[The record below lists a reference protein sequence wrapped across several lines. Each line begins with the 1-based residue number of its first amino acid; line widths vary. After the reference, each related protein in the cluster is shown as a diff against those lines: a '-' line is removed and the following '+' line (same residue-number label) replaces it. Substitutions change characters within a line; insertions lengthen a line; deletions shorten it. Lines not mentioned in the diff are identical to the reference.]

1 MALGFILGSAGSG
14 KSGYVFRKT
23 VKEAQKNLKKNYYV
37 VVPEQFTMQTQR
49 ELVRLQEKN
58 SIMNIDVVSFQR
70 LAYRIFDEL
79 GKTNM
84 AVLEETGKNLVLRKV
99 AEERMDDLH
108 VMQGNMKKMGYISE
122 VKSLISELT
131 QYNIDPDTLE
141 TFIEEQNM
149 PPAFSYKLQDIL
161 TMYRGFRSAISGM
174 YITAEEVLE
183 AFCDMAEES
192 KLLKDAVLVLD
203 GFTGFTPI
211 QNNVLYRLMG
221 IVSDIYVTVTID
233 PAEDIYSYHD
243 MQELFAMSKKT
254 IASLMKMAEETHFE
268 VAEPVV
274 LKNPAA
280 DRFREAPVLRFL
292 EQNLFR
298 TRHHRYEKKDA
309 KELKEGIEIL
319 SLPNPRRE
327 LQYAAEEIAR
337 LVHTGAYR
345 YRDFAVIS
353 GAIEEYGSYVPQI
366 MEEFDIPFFLDT
378 TKNILLH
385 PFLEFVR
392 SLLQVIEDN
401 FSEEAMFRYLRCG
414 LSQISEDEIDILEN
428 YVLAAGIR
436 GKKKWETRFIY
447 TTHEIAEE
455 DLEALNELR
464 VRVMEPF
471 SELTA
476 VFHKKGAT
484 VRECT
489 TALYQFIV
497 SLQIEQQ
504 LKYRENQYKE
514 AKDLAKAKEYAQIY
528 RIVMDILDKMATLLG
543 DEVMDV
549 SEYAKVLEA
558 GFEAAK
564 VGVIPGGYDCVMIGD
579 IERTRL
585 DDIKVLFIVGVNDG
599 IVPKSDNRGGIISQ
613 LEREELAK
621 NHMELAPTARER
633 VFIQRF
639 YLYLAVTK
647 PSKKLYLTYARVGSD
662 GSAKRPSYF
671 IHMIEGLFPGL
682 KAELIT
688 GEQIDETLVT
698 PESSMAFLLEGLYQ
712 EDAEWNEE
720 KEALWQ
726 ALLHWYE
733 KEPAYQKQV
742 KAILEAAELKY
753 HAEPISRAVAKAL
766 YGNELKNSV
775 TRLEQYAACACAHFL
790 TYGLRLQER
799 ELFEFRMADM
809 GNIYHQ
815 ALENYSRY
823 LKESSYSWF
832 DISEEAQ
839 KQLMERAMEEA
850 IAASGNAAMADTAA
864 NRYQVAKMKK
874 IFARTIWALTSQ
886 IRQGKFEPAQFEVG
900 FSYTDNLSAVNFKLS
915 EEEHMRLQGRIDRI
929 DTYEDKDKL
938 YVKIIDY
945 KSGNTGF
952 ELLSL
957 YHGLKLQLVVYMN
970 AAMELFAKQNPAK
983 EVVPAGMFYYHIDD
997 PMVEGTGSESEEEIR
1012 RKILENL
1019 RLDGVVNTEDGIYRA
1034 MDVELSGKSNVLPI
1048 SVNKDGTV
1056 RKSDKAVDKEE
1067 FKLIADYT
1075 NYRIAEAGNAIL
1087 RGNTEVN
1094 PYLLKNRSSCDYC
1107 PYAAVCGFDK
1117 KIPGYE
1123 VRRLEELSSEEIYER
1138 MKEVF

>member
-1 MALGFILGSAGSG
+1 MALQFVLGSAGSG

-99 AEERMDDLH
+99 AEERMDDLC

-192 KLLKDAVLVLD
+192 KLLQDAVLVFD

-254 IASLMKMAEETHFE
+254 VASLMKMAEEKHFE
-268 VAEPVV
+268 VTEPVV
-274 LKNPAA
+274 LKNPKA

-298 TRHHRYEKKDA
+298 TRHHSYEKKDE
-309 KELKEGIEIL
+309 KEIKEGIEIL

-345 YRDFAVIS
+345 YRDFAIIS

-366 MEEFDIPFFLDT
+366 MEEFGIPFFLDT

-414 LSQISEDEIDILEN
+414 LSQISEDEIDLLEN

-436 GKKKWETRFIY
+436 GKKKWEARFIY
-447 TTHEIAEE
+447 TTHEVAEE

-464 VRVMEPF
+464 IRVMEPF

-528 RIVMDILDKMATLLG
+528 RIVMDL
-543 DEVMDV
+543 
-549 SEYAKVLEA
+549 SHCN
-558 GFEAAK
+558 
-564 VGVIPGGYDCVMIGD
+564 GYFG
-579 IERTRL
+579 
-585 DDIKVLFIVGVNDG
+585 
-599 IVPKSDNRGGIISQ
+599 
-613 LEREELAK
+613 
-621 NHMELAPTARER
+621 
-633 VFIQRF
+633 
-639 YLYLAVTK
+639 
-647 PSKKLYLTYARVGSD
+647 
-662 GSAKRPSYF
+662 
-671 IHMIEGLFPGL
+671 
-682 KAELIT
+682 
-688 GEQIDETLVT
+688 
-698 PESSMAFLLEGLYQ
+698 
-712 EDAEWNEE
+712 
-720 KEALWQ
+720 
-726 ALLHWYE
+726 
-733 KEPAYQKQV
+733 
-742 KAILEAAELKY
+742 
-753 HAEPISRAVAKAL
+753 
-766 YGNELKNSV
+766 
-775 TRLEQYAACACAHFL
+775 
-790 TYGLRLQER
+790 
-799 ELFEFRMADM
+799 
-809 GNIYHQ
+809 
-815 ALENYSRY
+815 
-823 LKESSYSWF
+823 
-832 DISEEAQ
+832 
-839 KQLMERAMEEA
+839 
-850 IAASGNAAMADTAA
+850 
-864 NRYQVAKMKK
+864 
-874 IFARTIWALTSQ
+874 
-886 IRQGKFEPAQFEVG
+886 
-900 FSYTDNLSAVNFKLS
+900 
-915 EEEHMRLQGRIDRI
+915 
-929 DTYEDKDKL
+929 
-938 YVKIIDY
+938 
-945 KSGNTGF
+945 
-952 ELLSL
+952 
-957 YHGLKLQLVVYMN
+957 
-970 AAMELFAKQNPAK
+970 
-983 EVVPAGMFYYHIDD
+983 
-997 PMVEGTGSESEEEIR
+997 
-1012 RKILENL
+1012 
-1019 RLDGVVNTEDGIYRA
+1019 
-1034 MDVELSGKSNVLPI
+1034 
-1048 SVNKDGTV
+1048 
-1056 RKSDKAVDKEE
+1056 
-1067 FKLIADYT
+1067 
-1075 NYRIAEAGNAIL
+1075 
-1087 RGNTEVN
+1087 
-1094 PYLLKNRSSCDYC
+1094 
-1107 PYAAVCGFDK
+1107 
-1117 KIPGYE
+1117 
-1123 VRRLEELSSEEIYER
+1123 
-1138 MKEVF
+1138 

>member
-1 MALGFILGSAGSG
+1 MALQFVLGSAGSG

-99 AEERMDDLH
+99 AEERMDDLC

-192 KLLKDAVLVLD
+192 KLLQDAVLVFD

-254 IASLMKMAEETHFE
+254 VASLMKMAEEKHFE
-268 VAEPVV
+268 VTEPVV
-274 LKNPAA
+274 LKNPKA

-298 TRHHRYEKKDA
+298 TRHHSYEKKDE
-309 KELKEGIEIL
+309 KEIKEGIEIL

-345 YRDFAVIS
+345 YRDFAIIS

-366 MEEFDIPFFLDT
+366 MEEFGIPFFLDT

-414 LSQISEDEIDILEN
+414 LSQISEDEIDLLEN

-436 GKKKWETRFIY
+436 GKKKWEARFIY
-447 TTHEIAEE
+447 TTHEVAEE

-464 VRVMEPF
+464 IRVMEPF
-471 SELTA
+471 SELAA

-543 DEVMDV
+543 DEVMDI

-639 YLYLAVTK
+639 YLYLAVTNRK
-647 PSKKLYLTYARVGSD
+647 N
-662 GSAKRPSYF
+662 F
-671 IHMIEGLFPGL
+671 ILPM
-682 KAELIT
+682 
-688 GEQIDETLVT
+688 
-698 PESSMAFLLEGLYQ
+698 
-712 EDAEWNEE
+712 
-720 KEALWQ
+720 
-726 ALLHWYE
+726 
-733 KEPAYQKQV
+733 
-742 KAILEAAELKY
+742 
-753 HAEPISRAVAKAL
+753 
-766 YGNELKNSV
+766 
-775 TRLEQYAACACAHFL
+775 
-790 TYGLRLQER
+790 
-799 ELFEFRMADM
+799 
-809 GNIYHQ
+809 
-815 ALENYSRY
+815 
-823 LKESSYSWF
+823 
-832 DISEEAQ
+832 
-839 KQLMERAMEEA
+839 
-850 IAASGNAAMADTAA
+850 
-864 NRYQVAKMKK
+864 
-874 IFARTIWALTSQ
+874 
-886 IRQGKFEPAQFEVG
+886 QG
-900 FSYTDNLSAVNFKLS
+900 
-915 EEEHMRLQGRIDRI
+915 
-929 DTYEDKDKL
+929 
-938 YVKIIDY
+938 
-945 KSGNTGF
+945 
-952 ELLSL
+952 
-957 YHGLKLQLVVYMN
+957 
-970 AAMELFAKQNPAK
+970 
-983 EVVPAGMFYYHIDD
+983 
-997 PMVEGTGSESEEEIR
+997 
-1012 RKILENL
+1012 
-1019 RLDGVVNTEDGIYRA
+1019 
-1034 MDVELSGKSNVLPI
+1034 
-1048 SVNKDGTV
+1048 
-1056 RKSDKAVDKEE
+1056 
-1067 FKLIADYT
+1067 
-1075 NYRIAEAGNAIL
+1075 
-1087 RGNTEVN
+1087 
-1094 PYLLKNRSSCDYC
+1094 
-1107 PYAAVCGFDK
+1107 
-1117 KIPGYE
+1117 
-1123 VRRLEELSSEEIYER
+1123 
-1138 MKEVF
+1138 

>member
-1 MALGFILGSAGSG
+1 MALQFVLGSAGSG

-99 AEERMDDLH
+99 AEERMDDLR

-141 TFIEEQNM
+141 MFIEEQNM
-149 PPAFSYKLQDIL
+149 SPAFSYKLQDIL

-211 QNNVLYRLMG
+211 QNNVLSRLMG
-221 IVSDIYVTVTID
+221 IVSDIYITVTID

-254 IASLMKMAEETHFE
+254 IAGLMKMAEETHFE

-274 LKNPAA
+274 LKNPQT

-298 TRHHRYEKKDA
+298 TRHHRYEKKDEQ
-309 KELKEGIEIL
+309 ELKEGIEIL

-345 YRDFAVIS
+345 YLDFAIIS

-366 MEEFDIPFFLDT
+366 MEEFGIPFFLDT

-414 LSQISEDEIDILEN
+414 LSQISEDEIDLLEN

-436 GKKKWETRFIY
+436 GKKKWEARFVY
-447 TTHEIAEE
+447 TTHEVAEE

-464 VRVMEPF
+464 IRVMEPF
-471 SELTA
+471 AELTA
-476 VFHKKGAT
+476 VFRKKGAT

-489 TALYQFIV
+489 IALYQFIV

-733 KEPAYQKQV
+733 KEPAYQEQV

-874 IFARTIWALTSQ
+874 IFERTIWALTSQ

-970 AAMELFAKQNPAK
+970 AAMELFAKRNPAK

-997 PMVEGTGSESEEEIR
+997 PMVEGNGSESEEEIR

-1019 RLDGVVNTEDGIYRA
+1019 RLDGVVNTEDDIFRA
-1034 MDVELSGKSNVLPI
+1034 MDVEISGKSNVLPI

-1087 RGNTEVN
+1087 KGNTEVN

>member
-1 MALGFILGSAGSG
+1 MALQFVLGSAGSG

-99 AEERMDDLH
+99 AEERMDDLC

-192 KLLKDAVLVLD
+192 KLLQDAVLVFD

-254 IASLMKMAEETHFE
+254 VASLMKMAEEKHFE
-268 VAEPVV
+268 VTEPVV
-274 LKNPAA
+274 LKNPKA

-298 TRHHRYEKKDA
+298 TRHRSYEKKDE
-309 KELKEGIEIL
+309 KEIKEGIEIL

-345 YRDFAVIS
+345 YRDFAIIS

-366 MEEFDIPFFLDT
+366 MEEFGIPFFLDT

-414 LSQISEDEIDILEN
+414 LSQISEDEIDLLEN

-436 GKKKWETRFIY
+436 GKKKWEARFIY
-447 TTHEIAEE
+447 TTHEVTEE

-464 VRVMEPF
+464 IRVMEPF
-471 SELTA
+471 LELTA
-476 VFHKKGAT
+476 VFRKKGAT

-543 DEVMDV
+543 DEVMDI

-688 GEQIDETLVT
+688 GEQVDETLVT
-698 PESSMAFLLEGLYQ
+698 P
-712 EDAEWNEE
+712 
-720 KEALWQ
+720 
-726 ALLHWYE
+726 
-733 KEPAYQKQV
+733 
-742 KAILEAAELKY
+742 AAW
-753 HAEPISRAVAKAL
+753 
-766 YGNELKNSV
+766 
-775 TRLEQYAACACAHFL
+775 HF
-790 TYGLRLQER
+790 
-799 ELFEFRMADM
+799 
-809 GNIYHQ
+809 
-815 ALENYSRY
+815 
-823 LKESSYSWF
+823 
-832 DISEEAQ
+832 
-839 KQLMERAMEEA
+839 
-850 IAASGNAAMADTAA
+850 
-864 NRYQVAKMKK
+864 
-874 IFARTIWALTSQ
+874 
-886 IRQGKFEPAQFEVG
+886 
-900 FSYTDNLSAVNFKLS
+900 
-915 EEEHMRLQGRIDRI
+915 
-929 DTYEDKDKL
+929 
-938 YVKIIDY
+938 
-945 KSGNTGF
+945 
-952 ELLSL
+952 
-957 YHGLKLQLVVYMN
+957 
-970 AAMELFAKQNPAK
+970 
-983 EVVPAGMFYYHIDD
+983 
-997 PMVEGTGSESEEEIR
+997 
-1012 RKILENL
+1012 
-1019 RLDGVVNTEDGIYRA
+1019 
-1034 MDVELSGKSNVLPI
+1034 
-1048 SVNKDGTV
+1048 
-1056 RKSDKAVDKEE
+1056 
-1067 FKLIADYT
+1067 
-1075 NYRIAEAGNAIL
+1075 
-1087 RGNTEVN
+1087 
-1094 PYLLKNRSSCDYC
+1094 C
-1107 PYAAVCGFDK
+1107 
-1117 KIPGYE
+1117 
-1123 VRRLEELSSEEIYER
+1123 
-1138 MKEVF
+1138 

>member
-1 MALGFILGSAGSG
+1 MALQFVLGSAGSG

-99 AEERMDDLH
+99 AEERMDDLC

-192 KLLKDAVLVLD
+192 KLLQDAVLVFD

-254 IASLMKMAEETHFE
+254 VASLMKMAEEKHFE
-268 VAEPVV
+268 VTEPVV
-274 LKNPAA
+274 LKNPKA

-298 TRHHRYEKKDA
+298 TRHHSYEKKDE
-309 KELKEGIEIL
+309 KEIKEGIEIL

-345 YRDFAVIS
+345 YRDFAIIS

-366 MEEFDIPFFLDT
+366 MEEFGIPFFLDT

-414 LSQISEDEIDILEN
+414 LSQISEDEIDLLEN

-436 GKKKWETRFIY
+436 GKKKWEARFIY
-447 TTHEIAEE
+447 TTHEVAEE

-464 VRVMEPF
+464 IRVMEPF

-543 DEVMDV
+543 DEVMDI

-558 GFEAAK
+558 GFEAA
-564 VGVIPGGYDCVMIGD
+564 
-579 IERTRL
+579 
-585 DDIKVLFIVGVNDG
+585 
-599 IVPKSDNRGGIISQ
+599 
-613 LEREELAK
+613 
-621 NHMELAPTARER
+621 
-633 VFIQRF
+633 
-639 YLYLAVTK
+639 
-647 PSKKLYLTYARVGSD
+647 
-662 GSAKRPSYF
+662 
-671 IHMIEGLFPGL
+671 
-682 KAELIT
+682 
-688 GEQIDETLVT
+688 
-698 PESSMAFLLEGLYQ
+698 
-712 EDAEWNEE
+712 
-720 KEALWQ
+720 
-726 ALLHWYE
+726 
-733 KEPAYQKQV
+733 
-742 KAILEAAELKY
+742 
-753 HAEPISRAVAKAL
+753 SR
-766 YGNELKNSV
+766 
-775 TRLEQYAACACAHFL
+775 R
-790 TYGLRLQER
+790 
-799 ELFEFRMADM
+799 D
-809 GNIYHQ
+809 
-815 ALENYSRY
+815 
-823 LKESSYSWF
+823 
-832 DISEEAQ
+832 
-839 KQLMERAMEEA
+839 
-850 IAASGNAAMADTAA
+850 SG
-864 NRYQVAKMKK
+864 
-874 IFARTIWALTSQ
+874 WL
-886 IRQGKFEPAQFEVG
+886 
-900 FSYTDNLSAVNFKLS
+900 
-915 EEEHMRLQGRIDRI
+915 
-929 DTYEDKDKL
+929 
-938 YVKIIDY
+938 
-945 KSGNTGF
+945 
-952 ELLSL
+952 
-957 YHGLKLQLVVYMN
+957 
-970 AAMELFAKQNPAK
+970 
-983 EVVPAGMFYYHIDD
+983 
-997 PMVEGTGSESEEEIR
+997 
-1012 RKILENL
+1012 
-1019 RLDGVVNTEDGIYRA
+1019 
-1034 MDVELSGKSNVLPI
+1034 
-1048 SVNKDGTV
+1048 
-1056 RKSDKAVDKEE
+1056 
-1067 FKLIADYT
+1067 
-1075 NYRIAEAGNAIL
+1075 
-1087 RGNTEVN
+1087 
-1094 PYLLKNRSSCDYC
+1094 
-1107 PYAAVCGFDK
+1107 
-1117 KIPGYE
+1117 
-1123 VRRLEELSSEEIYER
+1123 
-1138 MKEVF
+1138 

>member
-1 MALGFILGSAGSG
+1 MALQFVLGSAGSG

-99 AEERMDDLH
+99 AEERMDDLC

-192 KLLKDAVLVLD
+192 KLLQDAVLVFD

-254 IASLMKMAEETHFE
+254 VTSLMKMAEEKHFE
-268 VAEPVV
+268 VTEPVV
-274 LKNPAA
+274 LKNPKA

-298 TRHHRYEKKDA
+298 TRHHSYEKKDE
-309 KELKEGIEIL
+309 KEIKEGIEIL

-327 LQYAAEEIAR
+327 LQYAVEEIAR

-345 YRDFAVIS
+345 YRDFAIIS

-366 MEEFDIPFFLDT
+366 MEEFGIPFFLDT

-414 LSQISEDEIDILEN
+414 LSQISEEEIDLLEN

-436 GKKKWETRFIY
+436 GKKKWEARFIY
-447 TTHEIAEE
+447 TTHEVTEE

-464 VRVMEPF
+464 IRVMEPF
-471 SELTA
+471 LELTA
-476 VFHKKGAT
+476 VFRKKGAT

-543 DEVMDV
+543 DEVMDI

-564 VGVIPGGYDCVMIGD
+564 VGGW
-579 IERTRL
+579 L
-585 DDIKVLFIVGVNDG
+585 
-599 IVPKSDNRGGIISQ
+599 
-613 LEREELAK
+613 
-621 NHMELAPTARER
+621 
-633 VFIQRF
+633 
-639 YLYLAVTK
+639 
-647 PSKKLYLTYARVGSD
+647 
-662 GSAKRPSYF
+662 
-671 IHMIEGLFPGL
+671 
-682 KAELIT
+682 
-688 GEQIDETLVT
+688 
-698 PESSMAFLLEGLYQ
+698 
-712 EDAEWNEE
+712 
-720 KEALWQ
+720 
-726 ALLHWYE
+726 
-733 KEPAYQKQV
+733 
-742 KAILEAAELKY
+742 
-753 HAEPISRAVAKAL
+753 
-766 YGNELKNSV
+766 
-775 TRLEQYAACACAHFL
+775 
-790 TYGLRLQER
+790 
-799 ELFEFRMADM
+799 
-809 GNIYHQ
+809 
-815 ALENYSRY
+815 
-823 LKESSYSWF
+823 
-832 DISEEAQ
+832 
-839 KQLMERAMEEA
+839 
-850 IAASGNAAMADTAA
+850 
-864 NRYQVAKMKK
+864 
-874 IFARTIWALTSQ
+874 
-886 IRQGKFEPAQFEVG
+886 
-900 FSYTDNLSAVNFKLS
+900 
-915 EEEHMRLQGRIDRI
+915 
-929 DTYEDKDKL
+929 
-938 YVKIIDY
+938 
-945 KSGNTGF
+945 
-952 ELLSL
+952 
-957 YHGLKLQLVVYMN
+957 
-970 AAMELFAKQNPAK
+970 
-983 EVVPAGMFYYHIDD
+983 
-997 PMVEGTGSESEEEIR
+997 
-1012 RKILENL
+1012 
-1019 RLDGVVNTEDGIYRA
+1019 
-1034 MDVELSGKSNVLPI
+1034 
-1048 SVNKDGTV
+1048 
-1056 RKSDKAVDKEE
+1056 
-1067 FKLIADYT
+1067 
-1075 NYRIAEAGNAIL
+1075 
-1087 RGNTEVN
+1087 
-1094 PYLLKNRSSCDYC
+1094 
-1107 PYAAVCGFDK
+1107 
-1117 KIPGYE
+1117 
-1123 VRRLEELSSEEIYER
+1123 
-1138 MKEVF
+1138 

>member
-1 MALGFILGSAGSG
+1 MALQFVLGSAGSG

-99 AEERMDDLH
+99 AEERMDDLC

-192 KLLKDAVLVLD
+192 KLLQDAVLVFD

-254 IASLMKMAEETHFE
+254 VTSLMKMAEEKHFE
-268 VAEPVV
+268 VTEPVV
-274 LKNPAA
+274 LKNPKA

-298 TRHHRYEKKDA
+298 TRHHSYEKKDE
-309 KELKEGIEIL
+309 KEIKEGIEIL

-345 YRDFAVIS
+345 YRDFAIIS

-366 MEEFDIPFFLDT
+366 MEEFGIPFFLDI

-414 LSQISEDEIDILEN
+414 LSQISEDEIDLLEN

-436 GKKKWETRFIY
+436 GKKKWEARFIY
-447 TTHEIAEE
+447 TTHEVTEE

-464 VRVMEPF
+464 IRVMEPF

-476 VFHKKGAT
+476 VFRKKGAT

-543 DEVMDV
+543 DEVMDI

-564 VGVIPGGYDCVMIGD
+564 VGVIPGGYDCMMIGD

-671 IHMIEGLFPGL
+671 IH
-682 KAELIT
+682 
-688 GEQIDETLVT
+688 
-698 PESSMAFLLEGLYQ
+698 
-712 EDAEWNEE
+712 
-720 KEALWQ
+720 
-726 ALLHWYE
+726 
-733 KEPAYQKQV
+733 
-742 KAILEAAELKY
+742 
-753 HAEPISRAVAKAL
+753 
-766 YGNELKNSV
+766 
-775 TRLEQYAACACAHFL
+775 
-790 TYGLRLQER
+790 
-799 ELFEFRMADM
+799 
-809 GNIYHQ
+809 
-815 ALENYSRY
+815 
-823 LKESSYSWF
+823 
-832 DISEEAQ
+832 
-839 KQLMERAMEEA
+839 
-850 IAASGNAAMADTAA
+850 
-864 NRYQVAKMKK
+864 
-874 IFARTIWALTSQ
+874 
-886 IRQGKFEPAQFEVG
+886 
-900 FSYTDNLSAVNFKLS
+900 
-915 EEEHMRLQGRIDRI
+915 
-929 DTYEDKDKL
+929 
-938 YVKIIDY
+938 
-945 KSGNTGF
+945 
-952 ELLSL
+952 
-957 YHGLKLQLVVYMN
+957 
-970 AAMELFAKQNPAK
+970 
-983 EVVPAGMFYYHIDD
+983 
-997 PMVEGTGSESEEEIR
+997 
-1012 RKILENL
+1012 
-1019 RLDGVVNTEDGIYRA
+1019 
-1034 MDVELSGKSNVLPI
+1034 
-1048 SVNKDGTV
+1048 
-1056 RKSDKAVDKEE
+1056 
-1067 FKLIADYT
+1067 
-1075 NYRIAEAGNAIL
+1075 
-1087 RGNTEVN
+1087 
-1094 PYLLKNRSSCDYC
+1094 
-1107 PYAAVCGFDK
+1107 
-1117 KIPGYE
+1117 
-1123 VRRLEELSSEEIYER
+1123 
-1138 MKEVF
+1138 

>member
-1 MALGFILGSAGSG
+1 MALQFVLGSAGSG

-99 AEERMDDLH
+99 AEERMDDLC

-192 KLLKDAVLVLD
+192 KLLQDAVLVFD

-254 IASLMKMAEETHFE
+254 VTSLMKMAEEKHFE
-268 VAEPVV
+268 VTEPVV
-274 LKNPAA
+274 LKNPKA

-298 TRHHRYEKKDA
+298 TRHHSYEKKDE
-309 KELKEGIEIL
+309 KEIKEGIEIL

-345 YRDFAVIS
+345 YRDFAIIS

-366 MEEFDIPFFLDT
+366 MEEFGIPFFLDI

-414 LSQISEDEIDILEN
+414 LSQISEDEIDLLEN

-436 GKKKWETRFIY
+436 GKKKWEARFIY
-447 TTHEIAEE
+447 TTHEVTEE

-464 VRVMEPF
+464 IRVMEPF

-476 VFHKKGAT
+476 VFRKKGAT

-543 DEVMDV
+543 DEVMDI

-564 VGVIPGGYDCVMIGD
+564 VGVIPGVAIATALMPPLCTAGYG
-579 IERTRL
+579 
-585 DDIKVLFIVGVNDG
+585 
-599 IVPKSDNRGGIISQ
+599 
-613 LEREELAK
+613 LASG
-621 NHMELAPTARER
+621 NLIYFLGA
-633 VFIQRF
+633 F
-639 YLYLAVTK
+639 YLY
-647 PSKKLYLTYARVGSD
+647 
-662 GSAKRPSYF
+662 F
-671 IHMIEGLFPGL
+671 I
-682 KAELIT
+682 
-688 GEQIDETLVT
+688 
-698 PESSMAFLLEGLYQ
+698 
-712 EDAEWNEE
+712 
-720 KEALWQ
+720 
-726 ALLHWYE
+726 
-733 KEPAYQKQV
+733 
-742 KAILEAAELKY
+742 
-753 HAEPISRAVAKAL
+753 
-766 YGNELKNSV
+766 NSV
-775 TRLEQYAACACAHFL
+775 FISLATFIGVRVMHFQ
-790 TYGLRLQER
+790 RK
-799 ELFEFRMADM
+799 EF
-809 GNIYHQ
+809 
-815 ALENYSRY
+815 
-823 LKESSYSWF
+823 
-832 DISEEAQ
+832 
-839 KQLMERAMEEA
+839 
-850 IAASGNAAMADTAA
+850 
-864 NRYQVAKMKK
+864 
-874 IFARTIWALTSQ
+874 
-886 IRQGKFEPAQFEVG
+886 
-900 FSYTDNLSAVNFKLS
+900 
-915 EEEHMRLQGRIDRI
+915 
-929 DTYEDKDKL
+929 
-938 YVKIIDY
+938 
-945 KSGNTGF
+945 
-952 ELLSL
+952 
-957 YHGLKLQLVVYMN
+957 
-970 AAMELFAKQNPAK
+970 
-983 EVVPAGMFYYHIDD
+983 
-997 PMVEGTGSESEEEIR
+997 
-1012 RKILENL
+1012 
-1019 RLDGVVNTEDGIYRA
+1019 
-1034 MDVELSGKSNVLPI
+1034 
-1048 SVNKDGTV
+1048 
-1056 RKSDKAVDKEE
+1056 VDK
-1067 FKLIADYT
+1067 K
-1075 NYRIAEAGNAIL
+1075 R
-1087 RGNTEVN
+1087 
-1094 PYLLKNRSSCDYC
+1094 
-1107 PYAAVCGFDK
+1107 
-1117 KIPGYE
+1117 
-1123 VRRLEELSSEEIYER
+1123 
-1138 MKEVF
+1138 

>member
-1 MALGFILGSAGSG
+1 
-14 KSGYVFRKT
+14 
-23 VKEAQKNLKKNYYV
+23 
-37 VVPEQFTMQTQR
+37 
-49 ELVRLQEKN
+49 
-58 SIMNIDVVSFQR
+58 MNIDVVSFQR

-99 AEERMDDLH
+99 AEERMDDLC

-192 KLLKDAVLVLD
+192 KLLQDAVLVFD

-254 IASLMKMAEETHFE
+254 VASLMKMAEEKHFE
-268 VAEPVV
+268 VIEPVV
-274 LKNPAA
+274 LKNPKA

-298 TRHHRYEKKDA
+298 TRHHSYEKKDE
-309 KELKEGIEIL
+309 KEIKEGIEIL

-345 YRDFAVIS
+345 YRDFAIIS

-366 MEEFDIPFFLDT
+366 MEEFGIPFFLDT

-414 LSQISEDEIDILEN
+414 LSQISEDEIDLLEN

-436 GKKKWETRFIY
+436 GKKKWEARFIY
-447 TTHEIAEE
+447 TTHEVTEE

-464 VRVMEPF
+464 IRVMEPF
-471 SELTA
+471 LELTA
-476 VFHKKGAT
+476 VFRKKGAT

-543 DEVMDV
+543 DEVMDI

-688 GEQIDETLVT
+688 GEQVDETLVT

-712 EDAEWNEE
+712 EDAGWNDE
-720 KEALWQ
+720 KEVLWQ

-733 KEPAYQKQV
+733 EEPAYREQV
-742 KAILEAAELKY
+742 KAILDAAELKY

-823 LKESSYSWF
+823 LKESSLAGLILQKKHKNSLW
-832 DISEEAQ
+832 SGQ
-839 KQLMERAMEEA
+839 WKKQLLPVEM
-850 IAASGNAAMADTAA
+850 
-864 NRYQVAKMKK
+864 QP
-874 IFARTIWALTSQ
+874 WQ
-886 IRQGKFEPAQFEVG
+886 IQRQIV
-900 FSYTDNLSAVNFKLS
+900 
-915 EEEHMRLQGRIDRI
+915 
-929 DTYEDKDKL
+929 
-938 YVKIIDY
+938 
-945 KSGNTGF
+945 
-952 ELLSL
+952 
-957 YHGLKLQLVVYMN
+957 
-970 AAMELFAKQNPAK
+970 
-983 EVVPAGMFYYHIDD
+983 
-997 PMVEGTGSESEEEIR
+997 IR
-1012 RKILENL
+1012 
-1019 RLDGVVNTEDGIYRA
+1019 
-1034 MDVELSGKSNVLPI
+1034 
-1048 SVNKDGTV
+1048 
-1056 RKSDKAVDKEE
+1056 
-1067 FKLIADYT
+1067 
-1075 NYRIAEAGNAIL
+1075 
-1087 RGNTEVN
+1087 
-1094 PYLLKNRSSCDYC
+1094 
-1107 PYAAVCGFDK
+1107 
-1117 KIPGYE
+1117 
-1123 VRRLEELSSEEIYER
+1123 
-1138 MKEVF
+1138 

>member
-1 MALGFILGSAGSG
+1 MALQFVLGSAGSG

-99 AEERMDDLH
+99 AEERMDDLC

-192 KLLKDAVLVLD
+192 KLLQDAVLVFD

-254 IASLMKMAEETHFE
+254 VTSLMKMAEEKHFE
-268 VAEPVV
+268 VTEPVV
-274 LKNPAA
+274 LKNPKA

-298 TRHHRYEKKDA
+298 TRHHSYEKKDE
-309 KELKEGIEIL
+309 KEIKEGIEIL

-345 YRDFAVIS
+345 YRDFAIIS
-353 GAIEEYGSYVPQI
+353 GAIEEYGSYVLQI
-366 MEEFDIPFFLDT
+366 MEEFGIPFFLDI

-414 LSQISEDEIDILEN
+414 LSQISEDEIDLLEN

-436 GKKKWETRFIY
+436 GKKKWEARFIY
-447 TTHEIAEE
+447 TTHEVTEE

-464 VRVMEPF
+464 IRVMEPF

-476 VFHKKGAT
+476 VFRKKGAT

-543 DEVMDV
+543 DEVMDI

-564 VGVIPGGYDCVMIGD
+564 VGVIPGGYDCMMIGD

-688 GEQIDETLVT
+688 GEQVDETLVT

-712 EDAEWNEE
+712 EDAGWNDE
-720 KEALWQ
+720 KEVLWQ

-733 KEPAYQKQV
+733 KEPAYREQV
-742 KAILEAAELKY
+742 KAILDAAELKY

-790 TYGLRLQER
+790 TYGLRL
-799 ELFEFRMADM
+799 D
-809 GNIYHQ
+809 
-815 ALENYSRY
+815 
-823 LKESSYSWF
+823 
-832 DISEEAQ
+832 
-839 KQLMERAMEEA
+839 
-850 IAASGNAAMADTAA
+850 
-864 NRYQVAKMKK
+864 
-874 IFARTIWALTSQ
+874 
-886 IRQGKFEPAQFEVG
+886 
-900 FSYTDNLSAVNFKLS
+900 
-915 EEEHMRLQGRIDRI
+915 
-929 DTYEDKDKL
+929 
-938 YVKIIDY
+938 
-945 KSGNTGF
+945 
-952 ELLSL
+952 
-957 YHGLKLQLVVYMN
+957 
-970 AAMELFAKQNPAK
+970 
-983 EVVPAGMFYYHIDD
+983 
-997 PMVEGTGSESEEEIR
+997 
-1012 RKILENL
+1012 
-1019 RLDGVVNTEDGIYRA
+1019 
-1034 MDVELSGKSNVLPI
+1034 
-1048 SVNKDGTV
+1048 
-1056 RKSDKAVDKEE
+1056 RKSTR
-1067 FKLIADYT
+1067 L
-1075 NYRIAEAGNAIL
+1075 N
-1087 RGNTEVN
+1087 
-1094 PYLLKNRSSCDYC
+1094 SSHNVISRM
-1107 PYAAVCGFDK
+1107 P
-1117 KIPGYE
+1117 
-1123 VRRLEELSSEEIYER
+1123 SSA
-1138 MKEVF
+1138 

>member
-1 MALGFILGSAGSG
+1 MALQFVLGSAGSG

-99 AEERMDDLH
+99 AEERMDDLC

-192 KLLKDAVLVLD
+192 NLLQDAVLVFD

-254 IASLMKMAEETHFE
+254 VASLMKMAEEKHFE
-268 VAEPVV
+268 VTEPVV
-274 LKNPAA
+274 LKNPKA

-298 TRHHRYEKKDA
+298 TRHHSYEKKDE
-309 KELKEGIEIL
+309 KEIKEGIEIL

-345 YRDFAVIS
+345 YRDFAIIS

-366 MEEFDIPFFLDT
+366 MEEFGIPFFLDT

-414 LSQISEDEIDILEN
+414 LSQISEDEIDLLEN

-436 GKKKWETRFIY
+436 GKKKWEARFIY
-447 TTHEIAEE
+447 TTHEVTEE

-464 VRVMEPF
+464 IRVMEPF
-471 SELTA
+471 LKLTA
-476 VFHKKGAT
+476 VFRKKGAT

-543 DEVMDV
+543 DEVMDI

-688 GEQIDETLVT
+688 GEQVDETLVT
-698 PESSMAFLLEGLYQ
+698 PESSMA
-712 EDAEWNEE
+712 
-720 KEALWQ
+720 
-726 ALLHWYE
+726 
-733 KEPAYQKQV
+733 
-742 KAILEAAELKY
+742 
-753 HAEPISRAVAKAL
+753 
-766 YGNELKNSV
+766 SV
-775 TRLEQYAACACAHFL
+775 
-790 TYGLRLQER
+790 
-799 ELFEFRMADM
+799 
-809 GNIYHQ
+809 
-815 ALENYSRY
+815 
-823 LKESSYSWF
+823 
-832 DISEEAQ
+832 
-839 KQLMERAMEEA
+839 
-850 IAASGNAAMADTAA
+850 
-864 NRYQVAKMKK
+864 
-874 IFARTIWALTSQ
+874 
-886 IRQGKFEPAQFEVG
+886 
-900 FSYTDNLSAVNFKLS
+900 SYTHL
-915 EEEHMRLQGRIDRI
+915 
-929 DTYEDKDKL
+929 
-938 YVKIIDY
+938 
-945 KSGNTGF
+945 
-952 ELLSL
+952 
-957 YHGLKLQLVVYMN
+957 
-970 AAMELFAKQNPAK
+970 
-983 EVVPAGMFYYHIDD
+983 
-997 PMVEGTGSESEEEIR
+997 
-1012 RKILENL
+1012 
-1019 RLDGVVNTEDGIYRA
+1019 
-1034 MDVELSGKSNVLPI
+1034 
-1048 SVNKDGTV
+1048 TV
-1056 RKSDKAVDKEE
+1056 
-1067 FKLIADYT
+1067 
-1075 NYRIAEAGNAIL
+1075 
-1087 RGNTEVN
+1087 
-1094 PYLLKNRSSCDYC
+1094 
-1107 PYAAVCGFDK
+1107 
-1117 KIPGYE
+1117 
-1123 VRRLEELSSEEIYER
+1123 
-1138 MKEVF
+1138 

>member
-1 MALGFILGSAGSG
+1 MALQFVLGSAGSG

-99 AEERMDDLH
+99 AEERMDDLC

-192 KLLKDAVLVLD
+192 KLLQDAVLVFD

-211 QNNVLYRLMG
+211 QNNVLYRLME

-254 IASLMKMAEETHFE
+254 VASLMKMAEEKHFE
-268 VAEPVV
+268 VTEPVV
-274 LKNPAA
+274 LKNPKA

-298 TRHHRYEKKDA
+298 TRHHSYEKKDE
-309 KELKEGIEIL
+309 KEIKEGIEIL

-345 YRDFAVIS
+345 YRDFAIIS

-366 MEEFDIPFFLDT
+366 MEEFGIPFFLDT

-414 LSQISEDEIDILEN
+414 LSQISEDEIDLLEN

-436 GKKKWETRFIY
+436 GKKKWEARFIY
-447 TTHEIAEE
+447 TTHEVAEE

-464 VRVMEPF
+464 IRVMEPF

-543 DEVMDV
+543 DEVMDI

-688 GEQIDETLVT
+688 GEQVDETLVT

-712 EDAEWNEE
+712 EDAGWNDE
-720 KEALWQ
+720 KEVLWQ

-733 KEPAYQKQV
+733 EEPTYQEQV
-742 KAILEAAELKY
+742 KAILDAAELKY

-799 ELFEFRMADM
+799 ELFEFRMTDM

-832 DISEEAQ
+832 DITEEAQ

-850 IAASGNAAMADTAA
+850 IAARGNAARADTAA
-864 NRYQVAKMKK
+864 HR
-874 IFARTIWALTSQ
+874 
-886 IRQGKFEPAQFEVG
+886 
-900 FSYTDNLSAVNFKLS
+900 
-915 EEEHMRLQGRIDRI
+915 
-929 DTYEDKDKL
+929 
-938 YVKIIDY
+938 
-945 KSGNTGF
+945 
-952 ELLSL
+952 
-957 YHGLKLQLVVYMN
+957 
-970 AAMELFAKQNPAK
+970 
-983 EVVPAGMFYYHIDD
+983 
-997 PMVEGTGSESEEEIR
+997 
-1012 RKILENL
+1012 
-1019 RLDGVVNTEDGIYRA
+1019 
-1034 MDVELSGKSNVLPI
+1034 
-1048 SVNKDGTV
+1048 
-1056 RKSDKAVDKEE
+1056 
-1067 FKLIADYT
+1067 
-1075 NYRIAEAGNAIL
+1075 
-1087 RGNTEVN
+1087 
-1094 PYLLKNRSSCDYC
+1094 
-1107 PYAAVCGFDK
+1107 
-1117 KIPGYE
+1117 
-1123 VRRLEELSSEEIYER
+1123 
-1138 MKEVF
+1138 

>member
-1 MALGFILGSAGSG
+1 MALQFVLGSAGSG

-99 AEERMDDLH
+99 AEERMDDLC

-149 PPAFSYKLQDIL
+149 SPAFSYKLQDIL

-192 KLLKDAVLVLD
+192 KLLQDAVLVFD

-254 IASLMKMAEETHFE
+254 VASLMKMAEEKHFE
-268 VAEPVV
+268 VTEPVV
-274 LKNPAA
+274 LKNPKA

-298 TRHHRYEKKDA
+298 TRHHSYEKKNE
-309 KELKEGIEIL
+309 KEIKEGIEIL

-345 YRDFAVIS
+345 YRDFAIIS

-366 MEEFDIPFFLDT
+366 MEEFGIPFFLDT
-378 TKNILLH
+378 TKNIVLH

-414 LSQISEDEIDILEN
+414 LSQISEDEIDLLEN

-447 TTHEIAEE
+447 TTHEVTEE

-464 VRVMEPF
+464 IRVMEPF

-543 DEVMDV
+543 DEVMDI

-558 GFEAAK
+558 GFEAAR

-688 GEQIDETLVT
+688 GEQVDETLVT

-712 EDAEWNEE
+712 EDAGWNDE
-720 KEALWQ
+720 KEVLWQ

-733 KEPAYQKQV
+733 KEPAYREQV
-742 KAILEAAELKY
+742 KIFLM
-753 HAEPISRAVAKAL
+753 RQ
-766 YGNELKNSV
+766 
-775 TRLEQYAACACAHFL
+775 RLNITQSQSA
-790 TYGLRLQER
+790 GLWQRL
-799 ELFEFRMADM
+799 F
-809 GNIYHQ
+809 
-815 ALENYSRY
+815 
-823 LKESSYSWF
+823 
-832 DISEEAQ
+832 
-839 KQLMERAMEEA
+839 MEM
-850 IAASGNAAMADTAA
+850 S
-864 NRYQVAKMKK
+864 
-874 IFARTIWALTSQ
+874 
-886 IRQGKFEPAQFEVG
+886 
-900 FSYTDNLSAVNFKLS
+900 
-915 EEEHMRLQGRIDRI
+915 
-929 DTYEDKDKL
+929 
-938 YVKIIDY
+938 
-945 KSGNTGF
+945 
-952 ELLSL
+952 
-957 YHGLKLQLVVYMN
+957 
-970 AAMELFAKQNPAK
+970 
-983 EVVPAGMFYYHIDD
+983 
-997 PMVEGTGSESEEEIR
+997 
-1012 RKILENL
+1012 
-1019 RLDGVVNTEDGIYRA
+1019 
-1034 MDVELSGKSNVLPI
+1034 
-1048 SVNKDGTV
+1048 
-1056 RKSDKAVDKEE
+1056 
-1067 FKLIADYT
+1067 
-1075 NYRIAEAGNAIL
+1075 
-1087 RGNTEVN
+1087 
-1094 PYLLKNRSSCDYC
+1094 
-1107 PYAAVCGFDK
+1107 
-1117 KIPGYE
+1117 
-1123 VRRLEELSSEEIYER
+1123 
-1138 MKEVF
+1138 

>member
-1 MALGFILGSAGSG
+1 MALQFVLGSAGSG

-99 AEERMDDLH
+99 AEERMDNLC

-192 KLLKDAVLVLD
+192 KLLQDAVLVFD

-254 IASLMKMAEETHFE
+254 VASLMKMAEEKHFE
-268 VAEPVV
+268 VIEPVV
-274 LKNPAA
+274 LKNPKA

-298 TRHHRYEKKDA
+298 TRHHSYEKKDE
-309 KELKEGIEIL
+309 KEIKEGIEIL

-345 YRDFAVIS
+345 YRDFAIIS

-366 MEEFDIPFFLDT
+366 MEEFGIPFFLDT

-414 LSQISEDEIDILEN
+414 LSQISEDEIDLLEN

-436 GKKKWETRFIY
+436 GKKKWEARFIY
-447 TTHEIAEE
+447 TTHEVTEE

-464 VRVMEPF
+464 IRVMEPF
-471 SELTA
+471 LELTA
-476 VFHKKGAT
+476 VFRKKGAT

-543 DEVMDV
+543 DEVMDI

-633 VFIQRF
+633 VFI
-639 YLYLAVTK
+639 
-647 PSKKLYLTYARVGSD
+647 
-662 GSAKRPSYF
+662 F
-671 IHMIEGLFPGL
+671 I
-682 KAELIT
+682 
-688 GEQIDETLVT
+688 
-698 PESSMAFLLEGLYQ
+698 
-712 EDAEWNEE
+712 
-720 KEALWQ
+720 
-726 ALLHWYE
+726 
-733 KEPAYQKQV
+733 
-742 KAILEAAELKY
+742 
-753 HAEPISRAVAKAL
+753 
-766 YGNELKNSV
+766 
-775 TRLEQYAACACAHFL
+775 
-790 TYGLRLQER
+790 LQ
-799 ELFEFRMADM
+799 
-809 GNIYHQ
+809 
-815 ALENYSRY
+815 
-823 LKESSYSWF
+823 
-832 DISEEAQ
+832 
-839 KQLMERAMEEA
+839 
-850 IAASGNAAMADTAA
+850 
-864 NRYQVAKMKK
+864 
-874 IFARTIWALTSQ
+874 
-886 IRQGKFEPAQFEVG
+886 
-900 FSYTDNLSAVNFKLS
+900 
-915 EEEHMRLQGRIDRI
+915 
-929 DTYEDKDKL
+929 
-938 YVKIIDY
+938 
-945 KSGNTGF
+945 
-952 ELLSL
+952 
-957 YHGLKLQLVVYMN
+957 
-970 AAMELFAKQNPAK
+970 
-983 EVVPAGMFYYHIDD
+983 
-997 PMVEGTGSESEEEIR
+997 
-1012 RKILENL
+1012 
-1019 RLDGVVNTEDGIYRA
+1019 
-1034 MDVELSGKSNVLPI
+1034 
-1048 SVNKDGTV
+1048 
-1056 RKSDKAVDKEE
+1056 
-1067 FKLIADYT
+1067 
-1075 NYRIAEAGNAIL
+1075 
-1087 RGNTEVN
+1087 
-1094 PYLLKNRSSCDYC
+1094 
-1107 PYAAVCGFDK
+1107 
-1117 KIPGYE
+1117 
-1123 VRRLEELSSEEIYER
+1123 
-1138 MKEVF
+1138 

>member
-1 MALGFILGSAGSG
+1 MALQFVLGSAGSG
-14 KSGYVFRKT
+14 KSDYVFRKT

-99 AEERMDDLH
+99 AEERMDDLC

-192 KLLKDAVLVLD
+192 KLLQDAVLVFD

-254 IASLMKMAEETHFE
+254 VASLMKMAEEKHFE
-268 VAEPVV
+268 VTEPVV
-274 LKNPAA
+274 LKNPKA

-298 TRHHRYEKKDA
+298 TRHHSYEKKDE
-309 KELKEGIEIL
+309 KEIKEGIEIL

-345 YRDFAVIS
+345 YRDFAIIS

-366 MEEFDIPFFLDT
+366 MEEFGIPFFLDT

-414 LSQISEDEIDILEN
+414 LSQISEDEIDLLEN

-436 GKKKWETRFIY
+436 GKKKWEARFIY
-447 TTHEIAEE
+447 TTHEVAEE

-464 VRVMEPF
+464 IRVMEPF

-543 DEVMDV
+543 DEVMDI

-688 GEQIDETLVT
+688 GEQVDETLVT

-712 EDAEWNEE
+712 EDAGWNDE
-720 KEALWQ
+720 KEVLWQ

-733 KEPAYQKQV
+733 EEPAYQEQV
-742 KAILEAAELKY
+742 KAILDAAELKY

-799 ELFEFRMADM
+799 ELFEFRMTDM

-823 LKESSYSWF
+823 IYF
-832 DISEEAQ
+832 
-839 KQLMERAMEEA
+839 
-850 IAASGNAAMADTAA
+850 
-864 NRYQVAKMKK
+864 
-874 IFARTIWALTSQ
+874 
-886 IRQGKFEPAQFEVG
+886 
-900 FSYTDNLSAVNFKLS
+900 
-915 EEEHMRLQGRIDRI
+915 
-929 DTYEDKDKL
+929 
-938 YVKIIDY
+938 
-945 KSGNTGF
+945 
-952 ELLSL
+952 
-957 YHGLKLQLVVYMN
+957 
-970 AAMELFAKQNPAK
+970 
-983 EVVPAGMFYYHIDD
+983 VP
-997 PMVEGTGSESEEEIR
+997 
-1012 RKILENL
+1012 
-1019 RLDGVVNTEDGIYRA
+1019 
-1034 MDVELSGKSNVLPI
+1034 
-1048 SVNKDGTV
+1048 
-1056 RKSDKAVDKEE
+1056 
-1067 FKLIADYT
+1067 
-1075 NYRIAEAGNAIL
+1075 
-1087 RGNTEVN
+1087 
-1094 PYLLKNRSSCDYC
+1094 
-1107 PYAAVCGFDK
+1107 
-1117 KIPGYE
+1117 
-1123 VRRLEELSSEEIYER
+1123 
-1138 MKEVF
+1138 

>member
-1 MALGFILGSAGSG
+1 MALQFVLGSAGSG
-14 KSGYVFRKT
+14 KSSYVFRKT
-23 VKEAQKNLKKNYYV
+23 VNEAQKNLKKNYYV

-149 PPAFSYKLQDIL
+149 SPAFSYKLQDIL

-274 LKNPAA
+274 LKNPKA

-298 TRHHRYEKKDA
+298 TRHHRYEKSDE

-366 MEEFDIPFFLDT
+366 MEEFGIPFFLDT

-436 GKKKWETRFIY
+436 GKKKWEARFIY
-447 TTHEIAEE
+447 TTHEVAEE
-455 DLEALNELR
+455 DLEVLNELR
-464 VRVMEPF
+464 IRVMEPF

-528 RIVMDILDKMATLLG
+528 RIVMEILDKMATLLG

-558 GFEAAK
+558 GFEAAR

-647 PSKKLYLTYARVGSD
+647 PSQKLYLTYARVGSD

-671 IHMIEGLFPGL
+671 IHMIEGLFPDL

-712 EDAEWNEE
+712 EEAEWNEE

-733 KEPAYQKQV
+733 KEPAYQEQV

-753 HAEPISRAVAKAL
+753 HVEPISRAVAKAL

-790 TYGLRLQER
+790 TYGLRLRER

-815 ALENYSRY
+815 ALENYGRY

-832 DISEEAQ
+832 DITEEAQ

-864 NRYQVAKMKK
+864 NRYQVAKMKR
-874 IFARTIWALTSQ
+874 IFARTIWALTRQ

-900 FSYTDNLSAVNFKLS
+900 FSYTDNLNAVNFKLS

-929 DTYEDKDKL
+929 DTYEEKDKL

-970 AAMELFAKQNPAK
+970 AAMELFARQNPAK

-1019 RLDGVVNTEDGIYRA
+1019 RLDGVVNTEDDIYRA

-1087 RGNTEVN
+1087 KGSTEVN

>member
-1 MALGFILGSAGSG
+1 MALQFVLGSAGSG

-99 AEERMDDLH
+99 AEERMDDLC

-192 KLLKDAVLVLD
+192 KLLQDAVLVFD

-254 IASLMKMAEETHFE
+254 VASLMKMAEEKHFE
-268 VAEPVV
+268 VTEPVV
-274 LKNPAA
+274 LKNPKA

-298 TRHHRYEKKDA
+298 TRHHSYEKKDE
-309 KELKEGIEIL
+309 KEIKEGIEIL

-345 YRDFAVIS
+345 YRDFAIIS

-366 MEEFDIPFFLDT
+366 MEEFGIPFFLDT

-414 LSQISEDEIDILEN
+414 LSQISEDEIDLLEN

-436 GKKKWETRFIY
+436 GKKKWEARFIY
-447 TTHEIAEE
+447 TTHEVAEE

-464 VRVMEPF
+464 IRVMEPF
-471 SELTA
+471 SELAA

-528 RIVMDILDKMATLLG
+528 RIVMDILDKMATLRG
-543 DEVMDV
+543 DEVMDI
-549 SEYAKVLEA
+549 SDYAKV
-558 GFEAAK
+558 
-564 VGVIPGGYDCVMIGD
+564 
-579 IERTRL
+579 
-585 DDIKVLFIVGVNDG
+585 
-599 IVPKSDNRGGIISQ
+599 
-613 LEREELAK
+613 
-621 NHMELAPTARER
+621 
-633 VFIQRF
+633 
-639 YLYLAVTK
+639 
-647 PSKKLYLTYARVGSD
+647 
-662 GSAKRPSYF
+662 
-671 IHMIEGLFPGL
+671 
-682 KAELIT
+682 
-688 GEQIDETLVT
+688 
-698 PESSMAFLLEGLYQ
+698 
-712 EDAEWNEE
+712 
-720 KEALWQ
+720 
-726 ALLHWYE
+726 
-733 KEPAYQKQV
+733 
-742 KAILEAAELKY
+742 
-753 HAEPISRAVAKAL
+753 
-766 YGNELKNSV
+766 
-775 TRLEQYAACACAHFL
+775 
-790 TYGLRLQER
+790 
-799 ELFEFRMADM
+799 
-809 GNIYHQ
+809 
-815 ALENYSRY
+815 
-823 LKESSYSWF
+823 
-832 DISEEAQ
+832 
-839 KQLMERAMEEA
+839 
-850 IAASGNAAMADTAA
+850 
-864 NRYQVAKMKK
+864 
-874 IFARTIWALTSQ
+874 
-886 IRQGKFEPAQFEVG
+886 
-900 FSYTDNLSAVNFKLS
+900 
-915 EEEHMRLQGRIDRI
+915 
-929 DTYEDKDKL
+929 
-938 YVKIIDY
+938 
-945 KSGNTGF
+945 
-952 ELLSL
+952 
-957 YHGLKLQLVVYMN
+957 
-970 AAMELFAKQNPAK
+970 
-983 EVVPAGMFYYHIDD
+983 
-997 PMVEGTGSESEEEIR
+997 
-1012 RKILENL
+1012 
-1019 RLDGVVNTEDGIYRA
+1019 
-1034 MDVELSGKSNVLPI
+1034 
-1048 SVNKDGTV
+1048 
-1056 RKSDKAVDKEE
+1056 
-1067 FKLIADYT
+1067 
-1075 NYRIAEAGNAIL
+1075 
-1087 RGNTEVN
+1087 
-1094 PYLLKNRSSCDYC
+1094 
-1107 PYAAVCGFDK
+1107 
-1117 KIPGYE
+1117 
-1123 VRRLEELSSEEIYER
+1123 
-1138 MKEVF
+1138 

>member
-1 MALGFILGSAGSG
+1 MALQFVLGSAGSG
-14 KSGYVFRKT
+14 ESGYVFRKT

-99 AEERMDDLH
+99 AEERMDDLC

-192 KLLKDAVLVLD
+192 KLLQDAVLVFD

-254 IASLMKMAEETHFE
+254 VASLMKMAEEKHFE
-268 VAEPVV
+268 VTEPVV
-274 LKNPAA
+274 LKNPKA

-298 TRHHRYEKKDA
+298 TRHHSYEKKDE
-309 KELKEGIEIL
+309 KEIKEGIEIL

-345 YRDFAVIS
+345 YRDFAIIS

-366 MEEFDIPFFLDT
+366 MEEFGIPFFLDT

-414 LSQISEDEIDILEN
+414 LSQISEDEIDLLEN

-436 GKKKWETRFIY
+436 GKKKWEARFIY
-447 TTHEIAEE
+447 TTHEVTEE

-464 VRVMEPF
+464 IRVMEPF
-471 SELTA
+471 FELTA
-476 VFHKKGAT
+476 VFRKKGAT

-543 DEVMDV
+543 DEVMDI

-688 GEQIDETLVT
+688 GEQVDETLVT
-698 PESSMAFLLEGLYQ
+698 PESSMAFL
-712 EDAEWNEE
+712 
-720 KEALWQ
+720 
-726 ALLHWYE
+726 
-733 KEPAYQKQV
+733 
-742 KAILEAAELKY
+742 
-753 HAEPISRAVAKAL
+753 
-766 YGNELKNSV
+766 
-775 TRLEQYAACACAHFL
+775 
-790 TYGLRLQER
+790 
-799 ELFEFRMADM
+799 
-809 GNIYHQ
+809 
-815 ALENYSRY
+815 
-823 LKESSYSWF
+823 
-832 DISEEAQ
+832 
-839 KQLMERAMEEA
+839 
-850 IAASGNAAMADTAA
+850 
-864 NRYQVAKMKK
+864 
-874 IFARTIWALTSQ
+874 
-886 IRQGKFEPAQFEVG
+886 
-900 FSYTDNLSAVNFKLS
+900 
-915 EEEHMRLQGRIDRI
+915 
-929 DTYEDKDKL
+929 
-938 YVKIIDY
+938 
-945 KSGNTGF
+945 
-952 ELLSL
+952 
-957 YHGLKLQLVVYMN
+957 
-970 AAMELFAKQNPAK
+970 
-983 EVVPAGMFYYHIDD
+983 
-997 PMVEGTGSESEEEIR
+997 
-1012 RKILENL
+1012 
-1019 RLDGVVNTEDGIYRA
+1019 
-1034 MDVELSGKSNVLPI
+1034 
-1048 SVNKDGTV
+1048 
-1056 RKSDKAVDKEE
+1056 
-1067 FKLIADYT
+1067 
-1075 NYRIAEAGNAIL
+1075 
-1087 RGNTEVN
+1087 
-1094 PYLLKNRSSCDYC
+1094 
-1107 PYAAVCGFDK
+1107 
-1117 KIPGYE
+1117 
-1123 VRRLEELSSEEIYER
+1123 
-1138 MKEVF
+1138 

>member
-1 MALGFILGSAGSG
+1 MALQFVLGSAGSG

-58 SIMNIDVVSFQR
+58 SIMNIDLISFQR

-149 PPAFSYKLQDIL
+149 SPAFSYKLQDIL

-211 QNNVLYRLMG
+211 QNNVLYRLME

-274 LKNPAA
+274 LKNPQA

-298 TRHHRYEKKDA
+298 TRHHRYEKKDE

-337 LVHTGAYR
+337 LVHTGEYR
-345 YRDFAVIS
+345 YRDFAIIS

-366 MEEFDIPFFLDT
+366 MEEFGIPFFLDT

-414 LSQISEDEIDILEN
+414 LSQISEDEIDLLEN

-436 GKKKWETRFIY
+436 GKKKWEARFIY
-447 TTHEIAEE
+447 TTHEVAEE

-464 VRVMEPF
+464 IRVMEPF

-476 VFHKKGAT
+476 VFRKKGAT

-514 AKDLAKAKEYAQIY
+514 ATDLAKAKEYAQIY

-647 PSKKLYLTYARVGSD
+647 PSQKLYLTYARVGSD

-733 KEPAYQKQV
+733 KEPAYQEQV

-766 YGNELKNSV
+766 YGN
-775 TRLEQYAACACAHFL
+775 
-790 TYGLRLQER
+790 
-799 ELFEFRMADM
+799 
-809 GNIYHQ
+809 
-815 ALENYSRY
+815 
-823 LKESSYSWF
+823 
-832 DISEEAQ
+832 
-839 KQLMERAMEEA
+839 
-850 IAASGNAAMADTAA
+850 
-864 NRYQVAKMKK
+864 
-874 IFARTIWALTSQ
+874 
-886 IRQGKFEPAQFEVG
+886 
-900 FSYTDNLSAVNFKLS
+900 
-915 EEEHMRLQGRIDRI
+915 
-929 DTYEDKDKL
+929 
-938 YVKIIDY
+938 
-945 KSGNTGF
+945 
-952 ELLSL
+952 
-957 YHGLKLQLVVYMN
+957 
-970 AAMELFAKQNPAK
+970 
-983 EVVPAGMFYYHIDD
+983 
-997 PMVEGTGSESEEEIR
+997 
-1012 RKILENL
+1012 
-1019 RLDGVVNTEDGIYRA
+1019 
-1034 MDVELSGKSNVLPI
+1034 
-1048 SVNKDGTV
+1048 
-1056 RKSDKAVDKEE
+1056 
-1067 FKLIADYT
+1067 
-1075 NYRIAEAGNAIL
+1075 
-1087 RGNTEVN
+1087 
-1094 PYLLKNRSSCDYC
+1094 
-1107 PYAAVCGFDK
+1107 
-1117 KIPGYE
+1117 
-1123 VRRLEELSSEEIYER
+1123 
-1138 MKEVF
+1138 

>member
-1 MALGFILGSAGSG
+1 MALQFVLGSAGSG

-99 AEERMDDLH
+99 AEERMDDLC

-192 KLLKDAVLVLD
+192 KLLQDAVLVFD

-254 IASLMKMAEETHFE
+254 VTSLMKMAEEKHFE
-268 VAEPVV
+268 VTEPVV
-274 LKNPAA
+274 LKNPKA

-298 TRHHRYEKKDA
+298 TRHHSYEKKDE
-309 KELKEGIEIL
+309 KEIKEGIEIL

-345 YRDFAVIS
+345 YRDFAIIS

-366 MEEFDIPFFLDT
+366 MEEFGIPFFLDT

-414 LSQISEDEIDILEN
+414 LSQISEDEIDLLEN

-436 GKKKWETRFIY
+436 GKKKWEARFIY
-447 TTHEIAEE
+447 TTHEVTEE

-464 VRVMEPF
+464 IRVMEPF

-476 VFHKKGAT
+476 VFRKKGAT

-543 DEVMDV
+543 DEVMDI

-564 VGVIPGGYDCVMIGD
+564 VGVIPGGYDCMMIGD

-639 YLYLAVTK
+639 YL
-647 PSKKLYLTYARVGSD
+647 S
-662 GSAKRPSYF
+662 
-671 IHMIEGLFPGL
+671 
-682 KAELIT
+682 
-688 GEQIDETLVT
+688 
-698 PESSMAFLLEGLYQ
+698 
-712 EDAEWNEE
+712 
-720 KEALWQ
+720 
-726 ALLHWYE
+726 
-733 KEPAYQKQV
+733 
-742 KAILEAAELKY
+742 
-753 HAEPISRAVAKAL
+753 
-766 YGNELKNSV
+766 
-775 TRLEQYAACACAHFL
+775 C
-790 TYGLRLQER
+790 
-799 ELFEFRMADM
+799 
-809 GNIYHQ
+809 
-815 ALENYSRY
+815 
-823 LKESSYSWF
+823 
-832 DISEEAQ
+832 
-839 KQLMERAMEEA
+839 
-850 IAASGNAAMADTAA
+850 
-864 NRYQVAKMKK
+864 
-874 IFARTIWALTSQ
+874 
-886 IRQGKFEPAQFEVG
+886 
-900 FSYTDNLSAVNFKLS
+900 
-915 EEEHMRLQGRIDRI
+915 
-929 DTYEDKDKL
+929 
-938 YVKIIDY
+938 
-945 KSGNTGF
+945 
-952 ELLSL
+952 
-957 YHGLKLQLVVYMN
+957 
-970 AAMELFAKQNPAK
+970 
-983 EVVPAGMFYYHIDD
+983 
-997 PMVEGTGSESEEEIR
+997 
-1012 RKILENL
+1012 
-1019 RLDGVVNTEDGIYRA
+1019 
-1034 MDVELSGKSNVLPI
+1034 
-1048 SVNKDGTV
+1048 
-1056 RKSDKAVDKEE
+1056 SDKAIEKT
-1067 FKLIADYT
+1067 LS
-1075 NYRIAEAGNAIL
+1075 
-1087 RGNTEVN
+1087 
-1094 PYLLKNRSSCDYC
+1094 YLCKGRQ
-1107 PYAAVCGFDK
+1107 
-1117 KIPGYE
+1117 
-1123 VRRLEELSSEEIYER
+1123 
-1138 MKEVF
+1138 

>member
-1 MALGFILGSAGSG
+1 MALQFVLGSAGSG

-99 AEERMDDLH
+99 AEERMDDLC

-192 KLLKDAVLVLD
+192 KLLQDAVLVFD

-254 IASLMKMAEETHFE
+254 VASLMKMAEEKHFE
-268 VAEPVV
+268 VTEPVV
-274 LKNPAA
+274 LKNPKA

-298 TRHHRYEKKDA
+298 TRHHSYEKKDE
-309 KELKEGIEIL
+309 KEIKEGIEIL

-345 YRDFAVIS
+345 YRDFAIIS

-366 MEEFDIPFFLDT
+366 MEEFGIPFFLDT

-414 LSQISEDEIDILEN
+414 LSQISEDEIDLLEN

-436 GKKKWETRFIY
+436 GKKKWEARFIY
-447 TTHEIAEE
+447 TTHEVTEE

-464 VRVMEPF
+464 IRVMEPF
-471 SELTA
+471 LELTA
-476 VFHKKGAT
+476 VFRKKGAT

-543 DEVMDV
+543 DEVMDI

-688 GEQIDETLVT
+688 GEQVDETLVT

-712 EDAEWNEE
+712 EDAGWNDE
-720 KEALWQ
+720 KEVLWQ

-733 KEPAYQKQV
+733 KEPAY
-742 KAILEAAELKY
+742 
-753 HAEPISRAVAKAL
+753 
-766 YGNELKNSV
+766 
-775 TRLEQYAACACAHFL
+775 
-790 TYGLRLQER
+790 R
-799 ELFEFRMADM
+799 E
-809 GNIYHQ
+809 
-815 ALENYSRY
+815 
-823 LKESSYSWF
+823 
-832 DISEEAQ
+832 
-839 KQLMERAMEEA
+839 
-850 IAASGNAAMADTAA
+850 
-864 NRYQVAKMKK
+864 
-874 IFARTIWALTSQ
+874 
-886 IRQGKFEPAQFEVG
+886 
-900 FSYTDNLSAVNFKLS
+900 
-915 EEEHMRLQGRIDRI
+915 
-929 DTYEDKDKL
+929 
-938 YVKIIDY
+938 
-945 KSGNTGF
+945 
-952 ELLSL
+952 
-957 YHGLKLQLVVYMN
+957 
-970 AAMELFAKQNPAK
+970 
-983 EVVPAGMFYYHIDD
+983 
-997 PMVEGTGSESEEEIR
+997 
-1012 RKILENL
+1012 
-1019 RLDGVVNTEDGIYRA
+1019 
-1034 MDVELSGKSNVLPI
+1034 
-1048 SVNKDGTV
+1048 
-1056 RKSDKAVDKEE
+1056 
-1067 FKLIADYT
+1067 
-1075 NYRIAEAGNAIL
+1075 
-1087 RGNTEVN
+1087 
-1094 PYLLKNRSSCDYC
+1094 
-1107 PYAAVCGFDK
+1107 
-1117 KIPGYE
+1117 
-1123 VRRLEELSSEEIYER
+1123 
-1138 MKEVF
+1138 